1 MERKAERPNPDAL
14 LGRFKNEIQEE
25 GGKLKIYFGY
35 AAGVG
40 KTYAML
46 NDAREQ
52 AESGRDVVIGYLE
65 PHARPETLELAKG
78 LETLS
83 PKKVLH
89 RNIQLT
95 EFDLDGALARK
106 PELILVDELAHTNAE
121 EMRNKKRYQDIEELL
136 AAGIDVYTT
145 VNVQHIESLNDI
157 IAGITQIVVQETIP
171 DQFFDQADTVK
182 LIDIDPD
189 ELLKRLAQGKIYQP
203 DRAGVAMRN
212 FFTKD
217 NLKLLREIALR
228 KAADRISFENSRISI
243 LTDKF
248 ASMKLLVCIGLAPS
262 SSRLIRWGARAAEAF
277 HAPWT
282 VLYVDDGD
290 TEKIL
295 PEEKRALRENLEL
308 AERLGAEIV
317 TLNGDNLAETIAE
330 YAKQS
335 GVTDIVVGKSRRKRR
350 LIGLWE
356 EYLEDQIISEIHNIE
371 IHIIPAEMAVGRK
384 AKSRRRRQFIKPITW
399 HDTAKMMGLLVLA
412 TLVSLGL
419 SELGIGDQNV
429 IMVYILSVLII
440 SRITEGYLYGV
451 LGSLL
456 GVLLFN
462 FFFTTPVYT
471 FNTIQAGYPV
481 TFAIMLIVALVT
493 SALTVRIKKQAK
505 QAVAKEHRT
514 EVLYE
519 INKQL
524 LVTRNLAG
532 IAELTND
539 YVARLFGRSAVFFLE
554 DPLSGHAPAFQQ
566 VADEAGADKLL
577 TEDEQAV
584 AHWVFKNKKR
594 AGAGTDTLMGAM
606 GHYMPV
612 ISQGQVLGV
621 LGVYCLKEKGLLTQD
636 NRLFLRMIT
645 SQVAIALERQK
656 LSDEQR
662 TILIEAEKEKM
673 RGNLLRAISHDL
685 RTPLTGILGASSAI
699 LENTATM
706 DDQTKTKLVHDIK
719 DDSEWLIRM
728 VENLL
733 SITRI
738 NEGLV
743 TVDRT
748 EEIVEEVAAEAVGRI
763 KQRFPDREI
772 YVKVP
777 DEPLFVPMDGT
788 LIVQVLINLIENAL
802 RHGGETAKVWLEVG
816 RSGEEAVFTVRDD
829 GIGIPPAK
837 LPHLFDGLAAGEEDQ
852 ADRTR
857 GLGIG
862 LSICYSIVRAHQGRM
877 AAYNQEAGGHRGHGA
892 VFWFSLPLAKGG
904 EQNGTQTS
912 HTFD

>member
-1 MERKAERPNPDAL
+1 MDHTARRPNPDAL
-14 LGRFKNEIQEE
+14 LGHFKNEIQEV

-52 AESGRDVVIGYLE
+52 AVSGRDVVIGYLE

-83 PKKVLH
+83 PKKILH
-89 RNIQLT
+89 KNIQLL
-95 EFDLDGALARK
+95 EFDLDEALARK
-106 PELILVDELAHTNAE
+106 PNLILVDELAHTNAE

-157 IAGITQIVVQETIP
+157 IASITQIVVQETIP

-182 LIDIDPD
+182 LIDVDPD
-189 ELLKRLAQGKIYQP
+189 ELLKRLAQGKIYQA
-203 DRAGVAMRN
+203 DRIGVAMKN

-228 KAADRISFENSRISI
+228 KAADRISFENSQTSI

-262 SSRLIRWGARAAEAF
+262 SSRLIRWGVRAAEAF

-295 PEEKRALRENLEL
+295 PEEKKALRENLEL

-317 TLNGDNLAETIAE
+317 TLNGDDLSETIAE

-335 GVTDIVVGKSRRKRR
+335 GVTDIVVGKSRRKRS
-350 LIGLWE
+350 LMGLRE

-371 IHIIPAEMAVGRK
+371 IHIIPAEVTEQK
-384 AKSRRRRQFIKPITW
+384 AKPHRHHSFIRPITW
-399 HDTAKMMGLLVLA
+399 HDTAKMIGLLILA
-412 TLVSLGL
+412 TLVSFGL

-462 FFFTTPVYT
+462 FFFTTPIYT

-505 QAVAKEHRT
+505 QAVDKEHRT

-524 LVTRNLAG
+524 LVTRNLTG
-532 IAELTND
+532 IAELTSD
-539 YVARLFGRSAVFFLE
+539 YVVRLFNRSAVFYLA
-554 DPLSGHAPAFQQ
+554 DPLDGQTPVFKPVSDE
-566 VADEAGADKLL
+566 VDADQLL

-594 AGAGTDTLMGAM
+594 AGAGTDTLMGAA

-621 LGVYCLKEKGLLTQD
+621 LGVYCPKEKGLLTQD

-656 LSDEQR
+656 LSNEQR
-662 TILIEAEKEKM
+662 AILVEAEKEKM

-699 LENTATM
+699 LENTKTM
-706 DDQTKTKLVHDIK
+706 DDQTKAKLIRDIK
-719 DDSEWLIRM
+719 NDSEWLIRM

-748 EEIVEEVAAEAVGRI
+748 EEIVEEVAAEAVSRI

-772 YVKVP
+772 HVKVP

-802 RHGGETAKVWLEVG
+802 RHGGERTKVWLEVERADG
-816 RSGEEAVFTVRDD
+816 EAVFAVKDD
-829 GIGIPPAK
+829 GAGIPPDK
-837 LPHLFDGLAAGEEDQ
+837 LPHLFDGLAAGEEVR
-852 ADRTR
+852 ADRSR

-877 AAYNQEAGGHRGHGA
+877 AAYNHTDGRGA
-892 VFWFSLPLAKGG
+892 TFWFALPLEKGG
-904 EQNGTQTS
+904 EQDGTQTS